1 MTVDCGRSTA
11 PPWSGVDRLRAAAL
25 PRHARRRPCVSEAAG
40 RAHVTVSTAT
50 HHCDRLARSGLLRR
64 LRHGREVR
72 LCLTD
77 DGAALLDLPA

>member
-1 MTVDCGRSTA
+1 MER
-11 PPWSGVDRLRAAAL
+11 VDRLHAAAL
-25 PRHARRRPCVSEAAG
+25 LRQARRRPSVSEAAG

-50 HHCDRLARSGLLRR
+50 SHCDRLARSGLLRR